1 MPIDSPRGFVNNNLI
16 IVFVLTVLLISV
28 SLVEAQQHKKM
39 ARLGFLSALTP
50 AAVSDHLE
58 AFRQRLR
65 QLGWSEGQNL
75 TVEYRWAEGKYER
88 LPDFTAELVHLPVEV
103 IFANSGVAGLAAKR
117 VTSNVPIVFEMLG
130 DPVSSGLVT
139 SLARPGGNVTGVS
152 GLGPELSTK
161 QLELLKEILP
171 QLARL
176 AVLSNPSN
184 LIAAA
189 TLRET
194 EMAAKSLAVRIQ
206 SFEARAMDNIEAAFA
221 GMKRQASDALLV
233 VADPMF
239 ANHRDR
245 IRSLVEKYRVPTIYY
260 ESRWVPE
267 GGLMSY
273 SPSQLEQFRKAA
285 ALVDK
290 VLRGAKPSDLPV
302 EQPTK
307 LELVINL
314 KAAKQ
319 IGLTIPPN
327 VLARADRVIK

>member
-1 MPIDSPRGFVNNNLI
+1 MNN
-16 IVFVLTVLLISV
+16 TVLLIIFVLMMTASFAQ
-28 SLVEAQQHKKM
+28 AQQSRKVPT
-39 ARLGFLSALTP
+39 LGFLSALTP
-50 AAVSDHLE
+50 AAVSEHLQ
-58 AFRQRLR
+58 AFRHRL
-65 QLGWSEGQNL
+65 QELGWREGQNV
-75 TVEYRWAEGKYER
+75 TFEYRWAEGKYDRLTDLSTELVR
-88 LPDFTAELVHLPVEV
+88 LPVDV

-117 VTSNVPIVFEMLG
+117 VTSSVPVVFEMLG
-130 DPVSSGLVT
+130 DPVSSGLIS
-139 SLARPGGNVTGVS
+139 SLARPGGNLTGVS

-161 QLELLKEILP
+161 QLELLKDIVP
-171 QLARL
+171 QLSRL

-184 LIAAA
+184 LIAPA

-194 EMAAKSLAVRIQ
+194 ENAAKSLGVKTQ
-206 SFEARAMDNIEAAFA
+206 SFEAREVDNIEAVFA
-221 GMKRQASDALLV
+221 RMKRDRCDALLV

-239 ANHRDR
+239 ANHRGR
-245 IRSLVEKYRVPTIYY
+245 IRALVENYRLPAIYY

-285 ALVDK
+285 VLVDK
-290 VLRGAKPSDLPV
+290 VLRGVKPAELPV

-314 KAAKQ
+314 KAATR

-327 VLARADRVIK
+327 VLARADRVIR

>member
-1 MPIDSPRGFVNNNLI
+1 MNNNVVTPLI
-16 IVFVLTVLLISV
+16 IFVLLTTVSFAQ
-28 SLVEAQQHKKM
+28 AQQSRKPPT
-39 ARLGFLSALTP
+39 LGFLSALTP
-50 AAVSDHLE
+50 AAVSEHLL
-58 AFRQRLR
+58 AFRQRLHE
-65 QLGWSEGQNL
+65 LGWREGENL
-75 TVEYRWAEGKYER
+75 ILEFRWAEGKYDR
-88 LPDFTAELVHLPVEV
+88 LPDLTAELLRLPVDA

-117 VTSNVPIVFEMLG
+117 VTSTVPVIFEMLG
-130 DPVSSGLVT
+130 DPISSGLVS
-139 SLARPGGNVTGVS
+139 SLARPGGNLTGVS

-161 QLELLKEILP
+161 QLEILKDIVP
-171 QLARL
+171 QLSRL

-184 LIAAA
+184 LIASA

-194 EMAAKSLAVRIQ
+194 ETAAKSLGVKIH
-206 SFEARAMDNIEAAFA
+206 SYEAREVETVEAVFA
-221 GMKRQASDALLV
+221 RMKREGCDALLV

-239 ANHRDR
+239 ANHRRR
-245 IRSLVEKYRVPTIYY
+245 IRALVENYRLPAIYY

-285 ALVDK
+285 AIVDK
-290 VLRGAKPSDLPV
+290 VLRGAKPADLPV

-319 IGLTIPPN
+319 IGITIPPN

>member
-1 MPIDSPRGFVNNNLI
+1 VSYNLI
-16 IVFVLTVLLISV
+16 TVLVISVLLIAV
-28 SLVEAQQHKKM
+28 SFVEAQQAKKM
-39 ARLGFLSALTP
+39 PRLGFLSALTP

-65 QLGWSEGQNL
+65 QLGWAEGHNVAL
-75 TVEYRWAEGKYER
+75 EYRWAEGKYER
-88 LPDFTAELVHLPVEV
+88 LPDLSAELVRLPVQV

-130 DPVSSGLVT
+130 DPVSSGLVS

-161 QLELLKEILP
+161 QLELLKDILP
-171 QLARL
+171 QLTRL

-194 EMAAKSLAVRIQ
+194 EVAAKSLAVQIQ
-206 SFEARAMDNIEAAFA
+206 SFEARGMDNIEAAFT
-221 GMKRQASDALLV
+221 GMRRQRSDALLV

-239 ANHRDR
+239 ANNRDR
-245 IRSLVEKYRVPTIYY
+245 IRTLVEKYRMPAIYY

-319 IGLTIPPN
+319 IGVTIPPN

>member
-1 MPIDSPRGFVNNNLI
+1 MNNSVI
-16 IVFVLTVLLISV
+16 TAFLLFSLLSAV
-28 SLVEAQQHKKM
+28 SFVEAQQSTKVP
-39 ARLGFLSALTP
+39 RLGFLSALTP
-50 AAVSDHLE
+50 AAVSEHTE

-65 QLGWSEGQNL
+65 QLGWEEGQNV
-75 TVEYRWAEGKYER
+75 TIVYRWAEGRYDR
-88 LPDFTAELVHLPVEV
+88 LSDLSAELVRMPVEV
-103 IFANSGVAGLAAKR
+103 IFANSGVAALAAKR
-117 VTSNVPIVFEMLG
+117 VTSNVPVVFEMLG
-130 DPVSSGLVT
+130 DPVSSGLVS
-139 SLARPGGNVTGVS
+139 SLARPGHNVTGVS

-161 QLELLKEILP
+161 QLELLKEIIP
-171 QLARL
+171 QLTRL

-184 LIAAA
+184 LIAGA

-194 EMAAKSLAVRIQ
+194 ETAAKSLRVQTQ
-206 SFEARAMDNIEAAFA
+206 SFEAREVEDIPAAFTR
-221 GMKRQASDALLV
+221 MKRERSDALLV

-245 IRSLVEKYRVPTIYY
+245 IRELVEKYKLPAIYY

-285 ALVDK
+285 TLVDK
-290 VLRGAKPSDLPV
+290 VLRGAKPSNLPV

-307 LELVINL
+307 LELMINL

-319 IGLTIPPN
+319 IGLSIPAN
-327 VLARADRVIK
+327 VLARADRVIR